1 MSFRTEKKIY
11 INTSNIGKFYEF
23 LNKKNFKE
31 IYPERQINS
40 IYFDTTNLDFF
51 HDSEEGISP
60 RKKVRVR
67 YYNNNFLLR

>member
-40 IYFDTTNLDFF
+40 IYFDNYKFAMYD
-51 HDSEEGISP
+51 DSEQGVVP
-60 RKKVRVR
+60 RKKIRISTLYKINEYV
-67 YYNNNFLLR
+67 